1 MPTVN
6 MNISENY
13 VLEWK
18 EWEVAREVICNAM
31 DTGDYKVEKLAGDHL
46 RVYTSASPSFAE
58 LMTIGASTKM
68 HDESKIGQFGEGFK
82 LAALVA
88 TRMEGSLV
96 AKTPKG
102 TITFS
107 LCHVEGLLERVLHAN
122 IDARRKGKEGCVI
135 DIKLHNISNVI
146 DGRFCDATKTMLPKY
161 NKNALRIYNK
171 GVFVEERDEE
181 SLFDWN
187 LHIGSM
193 NRDRSIINSWDVR
206 WNVGN
211 FLSDHPPDRE
221 SIEKMYE
228 NSKLFETKCFLTPF
242 HINDKSWEVYKEAFH
257 NKYSDKAVIA
267 SRNQAINQTAYAK
280 GYYPV
285 GISFDFEKVGIQKA
299 DEVVETK
306 DSFVETFPEKKFYNE
321 GAEIQDI
328 LDITAKIRFF
338 ENFDGAPEGQAGK
351 GEIWINDNLTLPGK
365 KLERISTIAHELA
378 HIASDAGDCTLE
390 FETQQSDMLAKLI
403 ERRL

>member
-31 DTGDYKVEKLAGDHL
+31 DTGSYKIVKLAGDHL
-46 RVYTSASPSFAE
+46 RVSTSASPSFAE

-88 TRMEGSLV
+88 TRMGGSLV

-102 TITFS
+102 TLTFA
-107 LCHVEGLLERVLHAN
+107 LLHVEGLLERVLHAN
-122 IDARRKGKEGCVI
+122 IDARRKGKEGCVV
-135 DIKLHNISNVI
+135 DIKLHNISNI
-146 DGRFCDATKTMLPKY
+146 IEGRFCDATKTMLPKY

-171 GVFVEERDEE
+171 GVFVEEREE
-181 SLFDWN
+181 EALFDWN
-187 LHIGSM
+187 LHIGNM
-193 NRDRSIINSWDVR
+193 NRDRSIINPWDVR

-211 FLSDHPPDRE
+211 FLSDQPPGRE
-221 SIEKMYE
+221 AIEKMFE
-228 NSKLFETKCFLTPF
+228 NSNLFETKCFLTPY
-242 HINDKSWEVYKEAFH
+242 HLKDTSREIYKEVFY
-257 NKYSDKAVIA
+257 NKYGDKAVIA

-285 GISFDFEKVGIQKA
+285 PISLDFDKLRIQKA
-299 DEVVETK
+299 EEVVETK
-306 DSFVETFPEKKFYNE
+306 DSFVETFPDKKFYEE
-321 GAEIQDI
+321 GAKIQD
-328 LDITAKIRFF
+328 LLNVTAKVRFF
-338 ENFDGAPEGQAGK
+338 KNFNEAPEGQAGRN
-351 GEIWINDNLTLPGK
+351 EIWINDNLTLPGK
-365 KLERISTIAHELA
+365 RLERITAIAHELA
-378 HIASDAGDCTLE
+378 HIASNAGDCTRE
-390 FETQQSDMLAKLI
+390 FEAQQSEMLAKLI
-403 ERRL
+403 EKRL